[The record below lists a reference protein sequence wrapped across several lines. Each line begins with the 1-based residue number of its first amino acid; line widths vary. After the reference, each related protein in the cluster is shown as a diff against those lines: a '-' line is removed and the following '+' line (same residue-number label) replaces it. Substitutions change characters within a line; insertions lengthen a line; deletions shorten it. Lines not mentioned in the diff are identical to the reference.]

1 MAPILA
7 VAEISERIARRRVP
21 LVAVSPI
28 VGGAAIKGPAAKM
41 FRELGIT
48 PGAVAVAAQYRGVID
63 ALVIDEQD
71 RVAAAAIEAM
81 GLAVCV
87 TGTVM
92 RDLDTKSQLA
102 QTTLEFAARLRP
114 ANRTLPGLKNRFRK
128 SA

>member
-1 MAPILA
+1 M
-7 VAEISERIARRRVP
+7 P

-41 FRELGIT
+41 FRELGIM
-48 PGAVAVAAQYRGVID
+48 PGAVAVAAHYRGVID

-71 RVAAAAIEAM
+71 RAAAAAIEAM

-92 RDLDTKSQLA
+92 RDLDTKSRLA

-114 ANRTLPGLKNRFRK
+114 ANRARFP
-128 SA
+128 A